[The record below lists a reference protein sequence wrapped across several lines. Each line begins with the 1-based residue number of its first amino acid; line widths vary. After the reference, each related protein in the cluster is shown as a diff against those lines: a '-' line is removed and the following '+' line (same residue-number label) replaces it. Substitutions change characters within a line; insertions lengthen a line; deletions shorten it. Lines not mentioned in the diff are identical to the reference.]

1 MRIKWMPNDKYF
13 VSSGRKSEFAKV
25 EINGVG
31 WLIGGRRTSIV
42 MLFIFQEKEGWIWK
56 SYAPNWI
63 SAETIERKNTIPQ
76 TKSNAKKE
84 AEKSLVDIGLELE
97 WITLNE
103 IELRKKEES
112 KKITLSIEDLKMINK
127 RTSQKS
133 ASRKAAA
140 KICA

>member
-1 MRIKWMPNDKYF
+1 MRIKWMPNDMYF
-13 VSSGRKSEFAKV
+13 VNNGRKSEFAKV

-42 MLFIFQEKEGWIWK
+42 MLFIFQEKEGWVWEI
-56 SYAPNWI
+56 SAANWI
-63 SAETIERKNTIPQ
+63 SYGTIDRKSSIPQ
-76 TKSNAKKE
+76 TKTNAKKE
-84 AEKSLVDIGLELE
+84 AEKSLVEIGLELE

-103 IELRKKEES
+103 IELRKKEEL